1 MAKAIIQTGDTVKL
15 IAGAFKGTVGQ
26 VLAIVKKTTSK
37 NTVKTRASVAGVPG
51 LTKFRRAFKYN
62 GQSYQG
68 SMYSVPRMIDVSNL
82 SHTTIDGIVSK
93 VAIVKDA
100 TTGKRTRTLKKTGTP
115 IISAKVT
122 KPKKLAPSEN
132 QAAEN
137 LLETK

>member
-26 VLAIVKKTTSK
+26 VLGIVKKTTSK

-62 GQSYQG
+62 GQSYPG
-68 SMYSVPRMIDVSNL
+68 SMYTVPRMIDVSNL
-82 SHTTIDGIVSK
+82 SHTTTEGVISK

-115 IISAKVT
+115 IVSAKVI
-122 KPKKLAPSEN
+122 KPKKLAAEP
-132 QAAEN
+132 EN

>member
-26 VLAIVKKTTSK
+26 VLGIVKKTTSK

-62 GQSYQG
+62 GQSYPG
-68 SMYSVPRMIDVSNL
+68 SMYTVPRMIDVSNL
-82 SHTTIDGIVSK
+82 SHTTAAGVISK

-100 TTGKRTRTLKKTGTP
+100 TTGKRIRTLKKTSTP
-115 IISAKVT
+115 IVSAKVE
-122 KPKKLAPSEN
+122 KPKKLAPEAEN
-132 QAAEN
+132 Q
-137 LLETK
+137 LETK

>member
-26 VLAIVKKTTSK
+26 VLGIVKKTTSK

-62 GQSYQG
+62 GQSYPG
-68 SMYSVPRMIDVSNL
+68 SMYTVPRMIDVSNL
-82 SHTTIDGIVSK
+82 SHTTKDGVISK
-93 VAIVKDA
+93 VAITLNKV
-100 TTGKRTRTLKKTGTP
+100 GKRIRTLKKTGTP
-115 IISAKVT
+115 IINAKVI
-122 KPKKLAPSEN
+122 KPKKLATPEDT
-132 QAAEN
+132 N

>member
-26 VLAIVKKTTSK
+26 VLGIVKKTTRK

-62 GQSYQG
+62 GQSYPGQ
-68 SMYSVPRMIDVSNL
+68 MYTVPRLVDVSNL
-82 SHTTIDGIVSK
+82 SHTTQDGKLSK
-93 VAIVKDA
+93 VAITLDEA
-100 TTGKRTRTLKKTGTP
+100 GKRIRTLKKSGAA
-115 IISAKVT
+115 IISAKVI
-122 KPKKLAPSEN
+122 KPKKLNSNEN
-132 QAAEN
+132 ESAQN

>member
-26 VLAIVKKTTSK
+26 VLGIVKKTTSK

-62 GQSYQG
+62 GQSYPG

-82 SHTTIDGIVSK
+82 SHTTKDGVISK

-100 TTGKRTRTLKKTGTP
+100 KTGKRIRTLKKTGTP
-115 IISAKVT
+115 IVSAKVE
-122 KPKKLAPSEN
+122 KPKKLAPEADN
-132 QAAEN
+132 Q
-137 LLETK
+137 LETK

>member
-26 VLAIVKKTTSK
+26 VLGIVKKTTSK

-62 GQSYQG
+62 GQSYPG

-82 SHTTIDGIVSK
+82 SHTTKDGVISK
-93 VAIVKDA
+93 VAIIKDA
-100 TTGKRTRTLKKTGTP
+100 KTGKRIRTLKKTGTP
-115 IISAKVT
+115 IVAAKVI
-122 KPKKLAPSEN
+122 KPKKLAPEADN
-132 QAAEN
+132 Q
-137 LLETK
+137 LEIK